1 MIETEEEIWE
11 IARRSKENLLKN
23 NTPEMRDQIVMT
35 ATIYDCW
42 QIWMKTFEDDEDM
55 YKRFMNFFNDE
66 SRRA

>member
-42 QIWMKTFEDDEDM
+42 RI
-55 YKRFMNFFNDE
+55 
-66 SRRA
+66 